1 MEEPFIGKVDTKR
14 TAEPAETS
22 VVFCWTGI
30 SGYLSSSWRAL
41 TRRPEVDV
49 HVVTF
54 GGLAS
59 TDFDQALME
68 GIPSR
73 LLGEEEREETTLI
86 EEEVAGQSP
95 DVVVIAGWFHRPY
108 RNLAYSSR
116 LRDARFVMGMDTP
129 WEGTWRQR
137 LAPWLLYRYI
147 QRMDHVVV
155 TGERCWQYARRLGV
169 PADDIT
175 RGVYGVDYA
184 SLSQISRGNSASEW
198 PRRFLFVGR
207 YEEEKGVDVLVDAY
221 RQYRNEVD
229 NPWGLTCCGKGAMS
243 DLLDRT
249 AGIDNK
255 GFVQPGDMREV
266 WKQSGA
272 FVLPSR
278 FDPWPLALVEAA
290 AAGLPVVCS
299 DACGSAVE
307 VVRHGYNGLKV
318 PTASVDALA
327 QVFKR
332 MHVSHHDLP
341 DWGRRARQFAEPYS
355 AERWADRWRQIL
367 APSVSDRA

>member
-1 MEEPFIGKVDTKR
+1 MK
-14 TAEPAETS
+14 

-30 SGYLSSSWRAL
+30 SGYLSASWQAL

-73 LLGEEEREETTLI
+73 LLDEEEREDAALI
-86 EEEVAGQSP
+86 EEEVVGQSP
-95 DVVVIAGWFHRPY
+95 DVVVVAGWFHRPY

-184 SLSQISRGNSASEW
+184 SLSQISRGNSASDW

-207 YEEEKGVDVLVDAY
+207 YEEEKGVDVLVEAY
-221 RQYRNEVD
+221 RRYRESVQD
-229 NPWGLTCCGKGAMS
+229 PWSLTCCGKGPLS

-249 AGIDNK
+249 TGIDNK
-255 GFVQPGDMREV
+255 GFVQPGNMMEV
-266 WKQSGA
+266 WEQSGA

-278 FDPWPLALVEAA
+278 FDPWPLALVESA

-307 VVRHGYNGLKV
+307 VVRSGFNGLKV
-318 PTASVDALA
+318 PTASTDHLTRALCY
-327 QVFKR
+327 
-332 MHVSHHDLP
+332 MHEMHEKLP
-341 DWGRRARQFAEPYS
+341 EWGQRSRQLAAPYS
-355 AERWADRWRQIL
+355 AERWA
-367 APSVSDRA
+367 

>member
-14 TAEPAETS
+14 TAEPADTTS

-30 SGYLSSSWRAL
+30 SGYLSASWRAL
-41 TRRPEVDV
+41 ARRPEVDV

-54 GGLAS
+54 GGLAE
-59 TDFDQALME
+59 TDFDQDLMAAL
-68 GIPSR
+68 SCR
-73 LLGEEEREETTLI
+73 LLDDEERKDADLI
-86 EEEVAGQSP
+86 EEEVVRQSP
-95 DVVVIAGWFHRPY
+95 DVVVIAGWFHKPY
-108 RNLAYSSR
+108 RQLAYSRR
-116 LRDARFVMGMDTP
+116 LQDTRFVMGMDTP
-129 WEGTWRQR
+129 WEGTWKQR
-137 LAPWLLYRYI
+137 LAPWLLSRYV

-169 PADDIT
+169 PAGDIT

-184 SLSQISRGNSASEW
+184 SLSQISRGNSASDW
-198 PRRFLFVGR
+198 PPRFLFVGR
-207 YEEEKGVDVLVDAY
+207 FEEEKGVDVLVDAY
-221 RQYRNEVD
+221 RQYRDSVED
-229 NPWGLTCCGKGAMS
+229 PWFLTCCGKGPLS

-249 AGIDNK
+249 TGIDNK
-255 GFVQPGDMREV
+255 GFVQPGDMMGV
-266 WKQSGA
+266 WEQSGA

-307 VVRHGYNGLKV
+307 VVRHGYNGLKM

-327 QVFKR
+327 QAFRRVHASR
-332 MHVSHHDLP
+332 DDLP
-341 DWGRRARQFAEPYS
+341 DWGRRARQCAAPYS
-355 AERWADRWRQIL
+355 AERWAERWTRL
-367 APSVSDRA
+367 FEDVKRAS

>member
-1 MEEPFIGKVDTKR
+1 MLNGVIIRMK
-14 TAEPAETS
+14 

-30 SGYLSSSWRAL
+30 SGYLSASWRAL

-73 LLGEEEREETTLI
+73 LLDEQEREDAALI
-86 EEEVAGQSP
+86 EEEVAEQSP
-95 DVVVIAGWFHRPY
+95 DVVVIAGWFHKPY
-108 RNLAYSSR
+108 RKLAYSSR
-116 LRDARFVMGMDTP
+116 LQDARFVMGMDTP
-129 WEGTWRQR
+129 WEGTWKQR

-155 TGERCWQYARRLGV
+155 TGERCWQYAQRLGV

-184 SLSQISRGNSASEW
+184 SLSQISRGNSASDW

-221 RQYRNEVD
+221 RQYRDSVED
-229 NPWGLTCCGKGAMS
+229 PWSLTCCGKGPLS
-243 DLLDRT
+243 DLLDQT
-249 AGIDNK
+249 TGIDNK
-255 GFVQPGDMREV
+255 GFVQPGDMMEV

-290 AAGLPVVCS
+290 ASGLPVVCS

-327 QVFKR
+327 QAFRRVHASR
-332 MHVSHHDLP
+332 DELP

-355 AERWADRWRQIL
+355 AEQWANRWARIL
-367 APSVSDRA
+367 TPSAGIWA